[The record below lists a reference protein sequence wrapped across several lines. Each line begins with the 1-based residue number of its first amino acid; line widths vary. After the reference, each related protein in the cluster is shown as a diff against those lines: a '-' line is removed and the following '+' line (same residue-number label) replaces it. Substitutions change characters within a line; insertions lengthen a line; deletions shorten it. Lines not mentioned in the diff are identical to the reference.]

1 MSARRE
7 AAART
12 AAEREAPRPDSP
24 TPGSAPAPREVRV
37 ELLIGKVVHDA
48 AGEKVG
54 RIEELYVE
62 PDGADYVVREFHVGA
77 YAAFE
82 RLAGGPLRRTLL
94 HTLSRGRLRRGYV
107 VDWRDMDLAD
117 PERPRVRK
125 GKGEL
130 RKMDG
135 ERRNEE

>member
-7 AAART
+7 AAARK
-12 AAEREAPRPDSP
+12 APEREPRPDSP
-24 TPGSAPAPREVRV
+24 EAPDPHAAPAPREVRV
-37 ELLIGKVVHDA
+37 ELLVGKVVHDA

-54 RIEELYVE
+54 RLEEIVVE
-62 PDGADYVVREFHVGA
+62 LDGADYVVREFHVGA

-94 HTLSRGRLRRGYV
+94 HTLSGGRLRRGYV
-107 VDWRDMDLAD
+107 VDWRDMDLGD

-125 GKGEL
+125 RKGEL

-135 ERRNEE
+135 